1 MFIPILLFAAAG
13 TLISGGI
20 GGGLTLWNTARRKAA
35 EDEIRQT
42 TDLKKAALRAEIDL
56 AEVEA
61 EARAAGIDPAE
72 VLKGIDAVVAGQVTL
87 SQIQSIIQPQLAAI
101 R

>member
-13 TLISGGI
+13 TLIGGGI
-20 GGGLTLWNTARRKAA
+20 GGGLTLWSTARRKAA

-72 VLKGIDAVVAGQVTL
+72 VLRGIGAIMAGQVTL
-87 SQIQSIIQPQLAAI
+87 SQIKSIIQP
-101 R
+101 